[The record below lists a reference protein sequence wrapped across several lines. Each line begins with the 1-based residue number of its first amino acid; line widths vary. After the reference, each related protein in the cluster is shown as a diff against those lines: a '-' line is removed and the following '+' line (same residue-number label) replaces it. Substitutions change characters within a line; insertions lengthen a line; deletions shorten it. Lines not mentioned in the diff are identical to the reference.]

1 MRAREF
7 VTEQRAKLAP
17 ESGEPLRYTYTIPSL
32 KTSDPYQTYRFGV
45 ALARARAEQDPD
57 AVFDNAW
64 TSESAFSNEAIVS
77 GFNDKV
83 DLVIDRGLEMIGHPT
98 TKVLVGTG
106 PSEEPSFVDTLSPIK
121 AFKGYPR

>member
-7 VTEQRAKLAP
+7 ITEQRAKLPP
-17 ESGEPLRYTYTIPSL
+17 EDGDPMRYTYTIPSL

-57 AVFDNAW
+57 AVFDENW
-64 TSESAFSNEAIVS
+64 TSETAFSNEAIVA
-77 GFNDKV
+77 GFNDKI

-106 PSEEPSFVDTLSPIK
+106 RSEEPDFVDTQSPIN